1 MAQHAAFEWEG
12 VEYEHRERGA
22 DWYWALGVVAIAGIV
37 ASILFAN
44 YLLALVIVAAAVALG
59 LHAAKKPPVHQFRI
73 TEEGLEIGHEMHP
86 YSRMRS
92 FAILEYIE
100 GDRPPVLSIKT
111 EHWLAPHLLIPLNDI
126 DADALYDYLL
136 DRVDE
141 GEHPPTIAD
150 VVAGWLG
157 F

>member
-1 MAQHAAFEWEG
+1 MAQRAAFEWQG

-22 DWYWALGVVAIAGIV
+22 DWYWALGIIAVAAIIACV
-37 ASILFAN
+37 LFAN
-44 YLLALVIVAAAVALG
+44 YLLALVVLAAAFALA
-59 LHAAKKPPVHQFRI
+59 LHAAKRPPVHQFRL
-73 TEEGLEIGHEMHP
+73 TEEGLIIGHELHP
-86 YSRMRS
+86 YARMRS
-92 FAILEYIE
+92 FAILEYLE
-100 GDRPPVLSIKT
+100 GDLPPVLSIQT
-111 EHWLAPHLLIPLNDI
+111 EHWLAPHLLIPLNEV

-141 GEHPPTIAD
+141 GEHPPTMAD